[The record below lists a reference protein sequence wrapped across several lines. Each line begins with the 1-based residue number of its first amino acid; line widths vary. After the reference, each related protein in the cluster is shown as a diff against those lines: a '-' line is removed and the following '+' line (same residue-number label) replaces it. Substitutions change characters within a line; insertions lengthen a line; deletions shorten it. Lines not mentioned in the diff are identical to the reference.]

1 MLTINRVKCD
11 SKEQITKNEKS
22 NNKLK
27 RTEIGQDLARL
38 GQTSTNVE
46 VEKEHT

>member
-1 MLTINRVKCD
+1 MFTINRVKYD

-27 RTEIGQDLARL
+27 RTEDGQDLARL
-38 GQTSTNVE
+38 GQTFTNDE